1 METLKFCFF
10 VFVYL
15 RKPLEKYF
23 INLRIRYK
31 TMIST
36 YVYIYGYIWGIYIR
50 MYLGLSSCSSSTIAR
65 PFSVANCSEKRF
77 VFHVC
82 CKTFQYL
89 MAVSRLDTFVHR
101 VHVVVLVVVEVE
113 WGEGGFWACF

>member
-1 METLKFCFF
+1 M
-10 VFVYL
+10 

-31 TMIST
+31 TKIST
-36 YVYIYGYIWGIYIR
+36 YVYIVYAIYTAIYGASTYVCTWA
-50 MYLGLSSCSSSTIAR
+50 YLPLFSSFSTIAR
-65 PFSVANCSEKRF
+65 PFAVANCSEKRF

-101 VHVVVLVVVEVE
+101 VHVVLVVVGVEFSME
-113 WGEGGFWACF
+113 WGGV